1 MDHTKVW
8 SFFMNVDYHN
18 SNGALAQLG
27 ERLVR
32 NQKVTG
38 SNPASSTKFSCL
50 SLADTN
56 IKTITIAYRKNV
68 VNHTIDFLYVKL
80 EYIIF

>member
-38 SNPASSTKFSCL
+38 SNPASSTIHSCNPGFLIAGSRVLFSHCRMIMIENQ
-50 SLADTN
+50 N
-56 IKTITIAYRKNV
+56 I
-68 VNHTIDFLYVKL
+68 
-80 EYIIF
+80 

>member
-8 SFFMNVDYHN
+8 SFFMNMDYHN

-38 SNPASSTKFSCL
+38 SNPVSSTIKSLKPGFPFIGNRFFCL
-50 SLADTN
+50 F
-56 IKTITIAYRKNV
+56 I
-68 VNHTIDFLYVKL
+68 
-80 EYIIF
+80 